1 VTRQEPISTLIRR
14 TRRAYGWSQHD
25 LATRLSNTGGM
36 ALTRHEV
43 SRWELGVRIPG
54 RWWRRHIGRV
64 FGLPEPV
71 LAAAAAA
78 ERTMREAAAGAPDHR
93 R

>member
-1 VTRQEPISTLIRR
+1 VTGQEPISTLIRR
-14 TRRAYGWSQHD
+14 TRRAYGWSQRD
-25 LATRLSNTGGM
+25 LATRLSDAGGL
-36 ALTRHEV
+36 AVTRHDV

-64 FGLPEPV
+64 FGLPEQV

-78 ERTMREAAAGAPDHR
+78 EREIREAVAGAASDR
-93 R
+93 